1 MHFYIMTLFP
11 EMVMQ
16 GLNTSIIGRAMEKG
30 LLSID
35 AVNIRD
41 YAFNKHNSV
50 DDYPYGWDAYAGR
63 AGLPGVQ
70 GGRGDDCRRGAK

>member
-1 MHFYIMTLFP
+1 MQFYIMTLFP
-11 EMVMQ
+11 DMVMD

-30 LLSID
+30 LLDIE

-50 DDYPYGWDAYAGR
+50 DD
-63 AGLPGVQ
+63 
-70 GGRGDDCRRGAK
+70 